1 MAKEDHQRRGRLLIS
16 DCQLPI
22 GEGKANPPSL
32 KVCRGSFEKL
42 VIGNWQ
48 LTMPKGEIMA
58 EKKEFR
64 VQAKQREGRG
74 KNDARRARREGMV
87 PITVYGG
94 GAETIAAVAPARD
107 LAAILRSES
116 ARNTIFTIEVEGVG
130 ESEVMFHD
138 RQIDPVK
145 GRLIHADL
153 TRLVKGQKIE
163 VTVPLHLVG
172 EPIGVKE
179 RQGVLEQI
187 IREID
192 VRCEPRD
199 IPDSLDV
206 DVSNLDVHDTLHV
219 SDIQVSEG
227 VEILTDAEIVIA
239 TVGIV
244 KEEEAPAPV
253 I

>member
-1 MAKEDHQRRGRLLIS
+1 
-16 DCQLPI
+16 
-22 GEGKANPPSL
+22 
-32 KVCRGSFEKL
+32 
-42 VIGNWQ
+42 
-48 LTMPKGEIMA
+48 MA

-64 VQAKQREGRG
+64 LQAKPREGRG
-74 KNDARRARREGMV
+74 KNDARRTRRAGLV

-94 GAETIAAVAPARD
+94 GAETVSAVAQLSD
-107 LAAILRSES
+107 LAAILRSE
-116 ARNTIFTIEVEGVG
+116 AGRNTIFTIEVEGVG
-130 ESEVMFHD
+130 ASEVMFHD

-179 RQGVLEQI
+179 KQGVLEQI

-192 VRCEPRD
+192 VRCQPRD

-206 DVSNLDVHDTLHV
+206 DVSNLDVHDLLHV
-219 SDIQVSEG
+219 SDIAVGEG
-227 VEILTDAEIVIA
+227 VEILTDA
-239 TVGIV
+239 
-244 KEEEAPAPV
+244 
-253 I
+253 

>member
-1 MAKEDHQRRGRLLIS
+1 
-16 DCQLPI
+16 
-22 GEGKANPPSL
+22 
-32 KVCRGSFEKL
+32 
-42 VIGNWQ
+42 
-48 LTMPKGEIMA
+48 MA

-64 VQAKQREGRG
+64 IQAKQREGRG

-94 GAETIAAVAPARD
+94 GGETISAVAPARD

-116 ARNTIFTIEVEGVG
+116 ARNTIFTIEVDGVG

-172 EPIGVKE
+172 EPVGVKE
-179 RQGVLEQI
+179 KQGVLEQI
-187 IREID
+187 IREIQI
-192 VRCEPRD
+192 RCEPRE

-219 SDIQVSEG
+219 SDIKVSEG

-244 KEEEAPAPV
+244 KEEEAPAPAAEGEEPAEPEL
-253 I
+253 IGKGKKEEEGEGE